1 MKTSL
6 HLHCDMPG
14 SVVFRS
20 EFEIYAA
27 DLTTFIFI
35 FDANIWKNDVSVD
48 NRKAM
53 LKGSFDLKF
62 GVVSLRIPYTE
73 SADVP
78 LSEFLQR
85 FLDFYK
91 TEGRV
96 ALRTWQDY
104 RYHIEENIVPGIG
117 GVTLKDLKPLA
128 VDEWMK
134 SLRDRGLGN
143 RTVEY
148 AQAVLRRALQFAVE
162 WEILDLIET
171 RRRRA
176 FGRQSASESQSRAE
190 RKSNT

>member
-1 MKTSL
+1 
-6 HLHCDMPG
+6 
-14 SVVFRS
+14 
-20 EFEIYAA
+20 
-27 DLTTFIFI
+27 
-35 FDANIWKNDVSVD
+35 
-48 NRKAM
+48 M